1 MLIMVG
7 IQNTDPAAHVLA
19 TRSGVA
25 LEIASLTPPPPAA
38 TTGHHTNKANTDIGA
53 GVGRGWVGGVWA
65 LIDYGVLCRRRRDG
79 GGSGDGGGDG
89 AMAVGLFISVH
100 NHVQCWS

>member
-7 IQNTDPAAHVLA
+7 IQNTDPAAQVLA

-38 TTGHHTNKANTDIGA
+38 TTGHHTNMANTDIGA
-53 GVGRGWVGGVWA
+53 GVPGRGWVGSGA
-65 LIDYGVLCRRRRDG
+65 FGHLLITGCFVV
-79 GGSGDGGGDG
+79 DG
-89 AMAVGLFISVH
+89 AIHRGHDHHHRPTDSPYVAL
-100 NHVQCWS
+100 